1 MGERSVHTARLSLL
15 PYSAALVPRYHE
27 WMADEALREAT
38 ASERLA
44 LDEEFAAQREWAQDP
59 SKQTFI
65 VFDRAARS
73 EADAA
78 AGMCGDVNIFLMS
91 EDAAE
96 DYALPAVEPADE
108 PAGAAAGTAS
118 AAATAAAV
126 AMPMPTAEI
135 MVMIAEP
142 GQRRRG
148 FASEAVRAMMVF
160 ALRARGVRRFV
171 AKISDSNAPSLALF
185 GRLGFRV
192 ARRMPHF
199 QETHLAFEVA
209 SEAAQARLEAEA
221 GVTLSEP

>member
-1 MGERSVHTARLSLL
+1 MERSVHTSRLSLL

-38 ASERLA
+38 ASERLT
-44 LDEEFAAQREWAQDP
+44 LEEEFAAQREWAQDP
-59 SKQTFI
+59 GKQTFI

-96 DYALPAVEPADE
+96 DYALPASE
-108 PAGAAAGTAS
+108 PAGAAAATTAAA
-118 AAATAAAV
+118 AAATSAE
-126 AMPMPTAEI
+126 PLPTAEI
-135 MVMIAEP
+135 MVMIAEAD
-142 GQRRRG
+142 QRRRG

-160 ALRARGVRRFV
+160 ALRSRGVRRFV

-209 SEAAQARLEAEA
+209 SEAERVRLEAEA
-221 GVTLSEP
+221 GVAAM